1 MFNLDATEEQL
12 EFPTIYGS
20 AKQNWMGDDWKT
32 PANDITALLDAIIR
46 YIPAPTQI
54 EGEVQMLI
62 TSLDYSSYVG
72 RIAVGRVHRGAIR
85 EGMEVGLCKK
95 DGSVTRQKI
104 KELHTFEGMG
114 RKKVQE
120 VVSGDICAIVGL
132 ENFEIGDTVT
142 LYANPEP
149 LPRIAIDEPTM

>member
-1 MFNLDATEEQL
+1 MWA
-12 EFPTIYGS
+12 
-20 AKQNWMGDDWKT
+20 
-32 PANDITALLDAIIR
+32 
-46 YIPAPTQI
+46 
-54 EGEVQMLI
+54 
-62 TSLDYSSYVG
+62 
-72 RIAVGRVHRGAIR
+72 RIAVEPCAPRRLSAK
-85 EGMEVGLCKK
+85 GMEVGLCKK

-149 LPRIAIDEPTM
+149 LPASLSTSLPCR

>member
-1 MFNLDATEEQL
+1 M
-12 EFPTIYGS
+12 
-20 AKQNWMGDDWKT
+20 
-32 PANDITALLDAIIR
+32 
-46 YIPAPTQI
+46 
-54 EGEVQMLI
+54 
-62 TSLDYSSYVG
+62 G

-114 RKKVQE
+114 RKKSAGGRE
-120 VVSGDICAIVGL
+120 RRHLRHSGPSKTSR
-132 ENFEIGDTVT
+132 IGDTVT

-149 LPRIAIDEPTM
+149 LPRIAIDEPTARR